1 MCVLYVLKISYM
13 DGDKHPI
20 PQDHYEILGLPPL
33 AEPEEVRRAYRE
45 PRKALASG
53 QAPEQVRGR
62 GVAKIWGGYGNSP
75 GKVEK
80 DWVCP

>member
-13 DGDKHPI
+13 DSDKHPI

-33 AEPEEVRRAYRE
+33 AEPEEVRRAYRDLARRWHPDKHQSRWGAE
-45 PRKALASG
+45 GLRKC
-53 QAPEQVRGR
+53 
-62 GVAKIWGGYGNSP
+62 GGYGNSP